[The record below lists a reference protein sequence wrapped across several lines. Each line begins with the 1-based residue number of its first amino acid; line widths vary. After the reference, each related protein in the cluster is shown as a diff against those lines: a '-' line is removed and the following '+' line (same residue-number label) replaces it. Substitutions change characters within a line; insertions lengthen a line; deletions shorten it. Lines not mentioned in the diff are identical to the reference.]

1 MYSFAND
8 KLVGSPY
15 TYSELEDGL
24 YDLSNDDD
32 VEEWINEIYPKA
44 DVEGFK
50 FNVGTIY
57 RRCGDY
63 DFWEAVYDDFIRSEA
78 EYIEEEL
85 EDNGSCDWY
94 GFTITKI

>member
-8 KLVGSPY
+8 KLYGSPF
-15 TYSELEDGL
+15 TYDSIEEGL
-24 YDLSNDDD
+24 HDLSNYDD
-32 VEEWINEIYPKA
+32 VEEWINEIYPPV

-57 RRCGDY
+57 RRCGDSN
-63 DFWEAVYDDFIRSEA
+63 FWEAIHDDYIRSEA

-85 EDNGSCDWY
+85 EENESCDWY